1 MATSVGVDVAGGSR
15 LPIYDRYLRY
25 YPDTRE
31 RTYYLTITV
40 VATVALYY
48 ESYCGGTV
56 APQILNYYGITIKF
70 YLFAVVLGLV
80 FGAAATILGGLAD
93 RVGRVNLVAYGLLLV
108 GFLVAFVQ
116 PHLPNKW
123 AFAAV
128 GSLVGL
134 VEGVI
139 LVATPALMR
148 DFSPRMGRA
157 AAMGFWSLGPVLG
170 SLCAAEVSSH
180 TLGHLRAWQDQFLIA
195 GIVGLAVGV
204 VVVYTLRELDPALR
218 DQIMVSLKDR
228 ALVEVRAKGIDVD
241 AAIKH
246 PWRQMI
252 TARVVSSAFAISFFL
267 MFYYVLVGALV
278 IYLETTYRYSG
289 SRAKSVANWV
299 WLVNAISLVGFGLA
313 SDRLR
318 IRKPFMLIG
327 GIGSLVATL
336 VFLSHATDPH
346 PSAQAL
352 TVVLSVQA
360 VFGGMVFAP
369 WMAGF
374 TETVEDRNPAL
385 MATGLA
391 VSGGVLRIV
400 IGVTVFLFPFLVPAV
415 TPLVDYGPQVQQY
428 SSEYA
433 AELQTAQAIHPATL
447 AALQR
452 NPDDL
457 TAVAAAVKQIGA
469 ARDVT
474 PEVALTRLEALGA
487 AADKVTYLAKHGPAV
502 VSAAKVNPG
511 QWRHWW
517 LVTAAGQLIF
527 LPLIFVMVGPWTPA
541 GGRRRDEEQE
551 RQLQAAVDAVA

>member
-1 MATSVGVDVAGGSR
+1 M
-15 LPIYDRYLRY
+15 
-25 YPDTRE
+25 
-31 RTYYLTITV
+31 
-40 VATVALYY
+40 
-48 ESYCGGTV
+48 
-56 APQILNYYGITIKF
+56 
-70 YLFAVVLGLV
+70 
-80 FGAAATILGGLAD
+80 
-93 RVGRVNLVAYGLLLV
+93 
-108 GFLVAFVQ
+108 
-116 PHLPNKW
+116 
-123 AFAAV
+123 
-128 GSLVGL
+128 GL

-170 SLCAAEVSSH
+170 SLCAAELSSH

-289 SRAKSVANWV
+289 SRANSVANWV

-336 VFLSHATDPH
+336 VFLSHATDPT
-346 PSAQAL
+346 P
-352 TVVLSVQA
+352 
-360 VFGGMVFAP
+360 
-369 WMAGF
+369 
-374 TETVEDRNPAL
+374 
-385 MATGLA
+385 
-391 VSGGVLRIV
+391 
-400 IGVTVFLFPFLVPAV
+400 VP
-415 TPLVDYGPQVQQY
+415 
-428 SSEYA
+428 
-433 AELQTAQAIHPATL
+433 
-447 AALQR
+447 
-452 NPDDL
+452 
-457 TAVAAAVKQIGA
+457 
-469 ARDVT
+469 
-474 PEVALTRLEALGA
+474 
-487 AADKVTYLAKHGPAV
+487 
-502 VSAAKVNPG
+502 
-511 QWRHWW
+511 
-517 LVTAAGQLIF
+517 
-527 LPLIFVMVGPWTPA
+527 
-541 GGRRRDEEQE
+541 RR
-551 RQLQAAVDAVA
+551 